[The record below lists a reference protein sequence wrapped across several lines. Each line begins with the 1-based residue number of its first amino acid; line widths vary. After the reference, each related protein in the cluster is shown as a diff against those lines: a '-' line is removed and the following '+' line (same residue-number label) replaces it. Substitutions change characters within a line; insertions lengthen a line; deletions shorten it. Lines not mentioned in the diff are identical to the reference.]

1 MESPTHQLKFKLI
14 NFNLPSV
21 HPGKTS
27 TLALLFAILYTAD
40 GTNHGLHGF
49 LVPIRDQRTL
59 QPYPGVLVGD
69 IGEKIG
75 LNGIDNGFVMFNH
88 YRIPRENLL
97 NRTGDVTPEGE
108 YESAFTE
115 PGRWMKKK
123 IIFNFSLKCNS
134 VLDLTNTNS

>member
-1 MESPTHQLKFKLI
+1 M
-14 NFNLPSV
+14 
-21 HPGKTS
+21 
-27 TLALLFAILYTAD
+27 
-40 GTNHGLHGF
+40 
-49 LVPIRDQRTL
+49 
-59 QPYPGVLVGD
+59 LVGD

-115 PGRWMKKK
+115 PGSRK
-123 IIFNFSLKCNS
+123 N
-134 VLDLTNTNS
+134 

>member
-1 MESPTHQLKFKLI
+1 M
-14 NFNLPSV
+14 
-21 HPGKTS
+21 
-27 TLALLFAILYTAD
+27 YTAD

-49 LVPIRDQRTL
+49 LVPIRDPRNL

-97 NRTGDVTPEGE
+97 NRTGDVTPDGE

-115 PGRWMKKK
+115 PGKE
-123 IIFNFSLKCNS
+123 IFSITASHLFSQSTL
-134 VLDLTNTNS
+134 L